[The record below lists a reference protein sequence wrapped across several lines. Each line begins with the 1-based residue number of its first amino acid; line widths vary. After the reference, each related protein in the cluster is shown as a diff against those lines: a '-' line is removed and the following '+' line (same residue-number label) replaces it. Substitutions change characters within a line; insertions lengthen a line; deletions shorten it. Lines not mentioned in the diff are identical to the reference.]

1 VELTDF
7 MIWKAIALVV
17 LAFFYGMWKEINR
30 K

>member
-1 VELTDF
+1 MEFTDF

-17 LAFFYGMWKEINR
+17 LAFLYGMYKEITR